1 MRSRPMSRV
10 LRLKALHD
18 ALAHVS
24 LRHVSSPEGTA
35 NRDHGGLV
43 VCGGEKFVDLLR
55 TRISRED
62 GVDELGFIAFGVEHA
77 ACFVH
82 LDSR

>member
-1 MRSRPMSRV
+1 MRSRPVSRV
-10 LRLKALHD
+10 LRLKALHV

-24 LRHVSSPEGTA
+24 LRRVSSPEETA
-35 NRDHGGLV
+35 DRGYGGLV
-43 VCGGEKFVDLLR
+43 VCGGEEFVGLLR

-62 GVDELGFIAFGVEHA
+62 GVDELGFIAFGVGHA